1 MDTKN
6 WEYFDSTKKTYLI
19 TRDRLENER
28 IVYVAKSNSDEN
40 KIESEKFNVANSTSA
55 ASSSSSQA
63 DLHLSEDESDSEMD
77 NTTLHKPSKFKVG
90 KSPSPSQIV
99 EIEDR
104 KFYFYRKM
112 PSNVERFFNYYENLS
127 DDILAYIECSPFLV
141 MPQSLILFNV
151 KNRYQYLKSLL
162 LSTNESLQKKW
173 LCLALNLEVSK

>member
-28 IVYVAKSNSDEN
+28 IVYVAKSSQSQTTKSD
-40 KIESEKFNVANSTSA
+40 KLDVANSTA
-55 ASSSSSQA
+55 AVNSFQA
-63 DLHLSEDESDSEMD
+63 DLHLSEDESDSEID
-77 NTTLHKPSKFKVG
+77 KTKLHKPSSKVG
-90 KSPSPSQIV
+90 KSPSPPSQLL

-104 KFYFYRKM
+104 KIYFYRKM

-127 DDILAYIECSPFLV
+127 DDILSYIECSPFLV

-151 KNRYQYLKSLL
+151 KNRYRYLKSLL
-162 LSTNESLQKKW
+162 LSTNENLQKKW